1 MDIFSA
7 RIKWLRQNKGF
18 TQAQIADFIGMS
30 TPGYTKIEQ
39 GQREP
44 NLETLT
50 RFPIILE
57 ESLDFMLGITDFD
70 NKALQF
76 LLYFKSVEERLWGL
90 QFEIDHSLRVL
101 NNEFPNIPKE
111 TVQEYITGPSLELVK
126 LKPEYDRSLNQLI
139 SYYKT
144 IPLIKI
150 TEEQDMIEYFKNIS
164 EADTYT
170 AIKVKNTSN

>member
-1 MDIFSA
+1 MNIFSA

-18 TQAQIADFIGMS
+18 TQAQVADFIGMS

-44 NLETLT
+44 NLETLA
-50 RFPIILE
+50 RFPIILD

-70 NKALQF
+70 KKALQF
-76 LLYFKSVEERLWGL
+76 LLHFKSLKKKIEYL
-90 QFEIDHSLRVL
+90 QFEIDHAIRVFDKD
-101 NNEFPNIPKE
+101 FPNIPKE
-111 TVQEYITGPSLELVK
+111 TMKEFIQGPSLELVK
-126 LKPEYDRSLNQLI
+126 LKPEYDRALNQLI

-150 TEEQDMIEYFKNIS
+150 AEEQDMIEYFANIS

-170 AIKVKNTSN
+170 SIKVKNTSN